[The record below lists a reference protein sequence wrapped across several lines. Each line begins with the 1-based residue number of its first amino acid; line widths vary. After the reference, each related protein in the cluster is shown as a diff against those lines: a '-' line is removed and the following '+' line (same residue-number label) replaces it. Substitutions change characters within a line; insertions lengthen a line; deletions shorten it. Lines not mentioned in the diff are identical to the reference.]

1 MNCVICDKEIPALR
15 IKALPGTTTCVN
27 CSTVAPKRGRV
38 VSLGEGDHT
47 YNELDIMDG
56 ETYRKVLSLE
66 KREFYEKDSPIQIPV
81 QEENELDQPAP
92 SVEEVISKLDAEE
105 EEVLEAPDPSVI
117 EETEEEEEED

>member
-1 MNCVICDKEIPALR
+1 
-15 IKALPGTTTCVN
+15 
-27 CSTVAPKRGRV
+27 
-38 VSLGEGDHT
+38 
-47 YNELDIMDG
+47 MDG